1 MLIPIGLIIAFVLI
15 AVFARRGMRLCRW
28 RMDRARDRDG
38 LQFFRCA
45 ACGAEVLV
53 PAGKTPQDC
62 RDPRRAKKG

>member
-15 AVFARRGMRLCRW
+15 AIFARRGMRLCRW
-28 RMDRARDRDG
+28 RMDRTRDQDG

-53 PAGKTPQDC
+53 PMGKTPQDC